1 MTTVDLTR
9 ADVDLDVDAGD
20 DIALRFVF
28 VTDATQS
35 TNASF
40 ESTWSASVAY
50 TVDQI
55 VEVSGVFY
63 QALVNST
70 NVTPAGNAAT
80 WRPLTVLDLTGY
92 TAWKAAIR
100 TSEVDSAPFTID
112 ATLQASS
119 IISASLAGVETAA
132 RAFVPRVW
140 WDLQV
145 TDPNGKVRTLYGGKV
160 CITPDA
166 TR

>member
-9 ADVDLDVDAGD
+9 ATVDLEVDAGD

-28 VTDATQS
+28 VVDAHRS
-35 TNASF
+35 DNASF
-40 ESTWSASVAY
+40 ESTWSATAAY

-55 VEVSGVFY
+55 VEVAGVFY

-70 NVTPAGNAAT
+70 NVTPAGNAST
-80 WRPLTVLDLTGY
+80 WRPLTALDLTGY

-100 TSEVDSAPFTID
+100 TSEVDAAAFTID
-112 ATLQASS
+112 ATQQAAS
-119 IISASLAGVETAA
+119 IISASLPGTETAA

-140 WDLQV
+140 WDFQV

-160 CITPDA
+160 RITPDA
-166 TR
+166 AR